1 MNRPPPLAL
10 ALALACSAPCTGSL
24 FQSKAAP
31 PTIYVLSAGPT
42 PPAAPSGDSAPQLA
56 IPLDL
61 AILKPRLPTGLATD
75 RIAVLYP
82 DRHLDYFA
90 DARWSGPAGDVLQGL
105 AVQEFLH
112 SRRHWRTVSGDASVF
127 ASAYWLEIEV
137 TDFQAE
143 YTSAS
148 PAPTA
153 HVHFLARIGGSGDRR
168 LLGRFEADARQAATE
183 NRLTAIVDAYA
194 HAAQAALAEI
204 AVQADEALANASAA
218 RP

>member
-1 MNRPPPLAL
+1 VNRPVALAL
-10 ALALACSAPCTGSL
+10 ALALVCTAACGSL

-31 PTIYVLSAGPT
+31 PTIYVLSAGAT
-42 PPAAPSGDSAPQLA
+42 PLAAPAGDSAPQPA

-82 DRHLDYFA
+82 DRRLDYFA
-90 DARWSGPAGDVLQGL
+90 DARWSGPAGDVLQEL
-105 AVQEFLH
+105 AIQEFLH
-112 SRRHWRTVSGDASVF
+112 SRRHLRTVSGDASVF
-127 ASAYWLEIEV
+127 SSAYWLEIEV

-143 YTSAS
+143 YTPAS

-153 HVHFLARIGGSGDRR
+153 HVHFLARIGESGDRR
-168 LLGRFEADARQAATE
+168 ILGRFEADARQPATE

-194 HAAQAALAEI
+194 RAAQTALAEI
-204 AVQADEALANASAA
+204 AVQADDALGNASAA